1 MALSP
6 VNHSNE
12 TNVIF
17 MHKKEFCN
25 ASTFNDVMVID
36 KHESENVLFI
46 IDFKEFPLVIPH
58 IPKQNFQ

>member
-1 MALSP
+1 
-6 VNHSNE
+6 
-12 TNVIF
+12 

-36 KHESENVLFI
+36 KHDSENVLFI

-58 IPKQNFQ
+58 IPKQNFQQNPGFPFQK